1 MITRILMTLA
11 ALGAASSLQAIEPPD
26 RVERLSRTLTLY
38 QQNLALFDER
48 YQLPQVEGPLNLRV
62 DGISPQLQLDSLIAR
77 GAGIPTRLQLIR
89 EERNFQTRLQERL
102 GSTLLL
108 LSADQPPEEVR
119 LLGVEGNGVLVS
131 NGEYTELVP
140 WMGERRVALPGVQP
154 ANQPPWLHLQ
164 TRGEAGAQLSLSY
177 LSSGLGWQADY
188 QLMLQPALGHLRL
201 EGRATLS
208 NNSGIDLDQV
218 QVRLL
223 AGSLNLPR
231 AKAGPYL
238 MEAMAL
244 RADSAEPA
252 REAVQDYHLY
262 SLAEP
267 ISLANGQQL
276 ALPLQP
282 PAELPFST
290 RYHYT
295 QHQGGLQQHRMRAHP
310 RREISF
316 RLPADPVHKTP
327 LPAGSARVFVQQE
340 QGLVFLGGQDLP
352 ATAAGEEV
360 TLNLGEA
367 FDLTLE
373 QEQTRYERQGKNLL
387 LGYRIRVSN
396 SGDEARQVE
405 INALFNQPHQLL
417 ESSHPSQARGAGQ
430 VWTLQLPA
438 NDEQVLEYSVRL
450 QP

>member
-11 ALGAASSLQAIEPPD
+11 ALGAASSLHAAESPERI
-26 RVERLSRTLTLY
+26 ERLSRTLTLY

-48 YQLPQVEGPLNLRV
+48 YQLPQGEGALNLRV

-77 GAGIPTRLQLIR
+77 GAGTPARLQLVR
-89 EERNFQTRLQERL
+89 EERSFQARLQERL
-102 GSTLLL
+102 GSTIVLLGT
-108 LSADQPPEEVR
+108 DQPPEEVR

-140 WMGERRVALPGVQP
+140 WMGERRIALPGVQP

-164 TRGEAGAQLSLSY
+164 TRGEAGTELSLSY
-177 LSSGLGWQADY
+177 LSGGLGWQADY
-188 QLMLQPALGHLRL
+188 QLMLQPAVGKLHL

-208 NNSGIDLDQV
+208 NQSGIDLDQV
-218 QVRLL
+218 RVRLL

-244 RADSAEPA
+244 RADSAAPA

-262 SLAEP
+262 SLTAP

-282 PAELPFST
+282 PIELPFAT
-290 RYHYT
+290 RYHYS
-295 QHQGGLQQHRMRAHP
+295 QHPGGLQQHRMKAHP

-316 RLPADPVHKTP
+316 RLPADPTRKTP
-327 LPAGSARVFVQQE
+327 LPAGSARVFVQRE
-340 QGLVFLGGQDLP
+340 QGLIFLGGQELP
-352 ATAAGEEV
+352 ATAAGEEIA
-360 TLNLGEA
+360 LNLGEA

-405 INALFNQPHQLL
+405 INALFSQPHQLL
-417 ESSHPSQARGAGQ
+417 ESSHPSQARGTGQ
-430 VWTLQLPA
+430 SWTLQLPA
-438 NDEQVLEYSVRL
+438 HGEQILEYSVRL